1 MACPAIADTT
11 LADVTGVATAIAPA
25 VLLIV
30 VPSGFTPP
38 RMLLVAVG
46 SV

>member
-1 MACPAIADTT
+1 
-11 LADVTGVATAIAPA
+11 LATEIAPLE
-25 VLLIV
+25 LLIV

-38 RMLLVAVG
+38 KVDEVAVG